1 MDKED
6 EVHIYSRILLSHEKQ
21 PNQVICRDVG
31 RSRDVDAEKG
41 CVDTGRRGR
50 GVK

>member
-21 PNQVICRDVG
+21 PNQVICRDV
-31 RSRDVDAEKG
+31 DAEKG

-50 GVK
+50 GVE